1 MIQLESITECTN
13 TYARVCNAIIN
24 NYEFQTPQFMP
35 VGTKATVKTLDS
47 SDLDELNFPIILAN
61 TYHLYLRPG
70 SKRIYEAGGLK
81 KFMSYSG
88 LFLTDSGGFQVYS
101 LKHLR
106 KIKEDG
112 VEFRSIIDGSKH
124 FFSPTSVINTQRE
137 LGADIMMAFDECPPG
152 DCDWNYAKDSMEKT
166 HRWANQCLEAKANT
180 QNIALGPQNL
190 FGIIQGGIFDDL
202 RLKSQEIIQ
211 SMEFDGYAV
220 GGLSVGESQK
230 DKKRV
235 LKLLAPGYRE
245 DKLRYLMGV
254 GTPQDLMLGVENG
267 IDLFDCVMPTR
278 VARHGKLYTSQG
290 AINIKN
296 AKFRNMD
303 NPVDSNCDCKLC
315 SRYSASYLHHLMRE
329 DEWTGFRLASLH
341 NLEFFQKFMQEMRFS
356 IKTGNLL
363 DFLKYWR
370 NIYPT

>member
-1 MIQLESITECTN
+1 MIRLKPISKCED
-13 TYARVCNAIIN
+13 TYARICDVSIN
-24 NYEFQTPQFMP
+24 NHRFETPQFMP

-47 SDLDELNFPIILAN
+47 TDLDELGFPIILAN

-70 SKRIYEAGGLK
+70 SKRIYDAGGLK
-81 KFMSYSG
+81 KFMSYDG

-101 LKHLR
+101 LKDLR

-124 FFSPTSVINTQRE
+124 FFCPDSVIRTQRE

-152 DCDWNYAKDSMEKT
+152 DCERDYARDSMKKT
-166 HRWANQCLEAKANT
+166 HRWANQCLQVKDDT
-180 QNIALGPQNL
+180 QNIALNSQYL

-202 RLKSQEIIQ
+202 RLESQKVIQ

-220 GGLSVGESQK
+220 GGLSVGESK
-230 DKKRV
+230 EDKQRI
-235 LKLLAPGYRE
+235 LKLLAPGYKF

-278 VARHGKLYTSQG
+278 VARHGKLYTSRG
-290 AINIKN
+290 AVNIKN

-303 NPVDSNCDCKLC
+303 VPVDPDCRCKLC
-315 SRYSASYLHHLMRE
+315 TRYTASYLHHLIRE
-329 DEWTGFRLASLH
+329 DEWTGLRLASLH
-341 NLEFFQKFMQEMRFS
+341 NLEFFRKFMAEMRESIRQGNFS
-356 IKTGNLL
+356 N
-363 DFLKYWR
+363 FLKHWR
-370 NIYPT
+370 EIYPN